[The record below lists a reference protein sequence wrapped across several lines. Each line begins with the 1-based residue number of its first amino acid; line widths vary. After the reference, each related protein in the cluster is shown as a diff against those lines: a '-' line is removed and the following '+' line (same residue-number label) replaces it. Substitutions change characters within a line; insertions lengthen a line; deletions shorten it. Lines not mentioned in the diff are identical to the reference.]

1 MTHSTNHFQTTILIV
16 DDLPDNLRVLQ
27 AAISDYGFKVRCAKS
42 GSMALTAAQADLPAL
57 VLLDINMPDM
67 DGYEVCRSLKANEKT
82 REVPV
87 IFLSA
92 IDDAFDK
99 VKAFEVGGA
108 DYITKPFQVEEVLI
122 RIQNQLELLVAKREI
137 IYLNADLEKRVK
149 ERTTLLNE
157 EIEER
162 KQIEVKLQGSEKRLE
177 SILNSLE
184 EVVWSIA
191 LPPILPLPSTTFTP
205 KLLYINRSAEKVFG
219 RSIAEFFKDSQ
230 LWLEATHPED
240 RQEVEQ
246 AVPHLLD
253 TGSISLNYRI
263 VRPDGEIRWIS
274 DRRQIIYD
282 DLGNAS
288 RIDGVISDIT
298 NQKLA
303 EERLRHDALH
313 DSLTGLPNR
322 TLFMERVEQA
332 LKRSKRHPENW
343 FAVLFID
350 LDRFKLINDSF
361 GHGVGDELL
370 IEVAALIEGLLRSTD
385 TVARLGGDEFTI
397 LLDDL
402 QDKADVELLTDRILK
417 KLTSPLS
424 LGEYT
429 IFMSASIGVVLSSKG
444 YQKGEDLLRDA
455 DIAMYR
461 AKSKGKGCY
470 SIFDVE
476 MYEQTLNLLQ
486 MHTDLQ
492 LASERQE
499 FLLHYQPIVSLQT
512 GQIMGLEALIRWQH
526 PVRGLI
532 SPADFIPAAEET
544 GLIIQIGEWVLQ
556 EACQQMQIW
565 QTQFPEIS
573 SLKMSIN
580 LASKQFQEQ
589 HFIETLDRILSS
601 TGVEASSLELEITES
616 VLMDQGEA
624 TLHLL
629 SQLKS
634 RRISLSI
641 DDFGTGYSSL
651 GYLRRFPINRLKVD
665 RSFVSHMNIVGENCE
680 IVRTIINLAH
690 TLGMDV
696 VAEGVET
703 VEQRDLLQLLGCE
716 FAQGYLFYKP
726 LNAQEAM
733 IELSKIYAV
742 VG

>member
-205 KLLYINRSAEKVFG
+205 KLFYINRSAEKVFG
-219 RSIAEFFKDSQ
+219 RSIAEFFENSQ

-303 EERLRHDALH
+303 EERLRYDALH

>member
-67 DGYEVCRSLKANEKT
+67 DGYEVCRRLKANEKT
-82 REVPV
+82 CEVPV

-191 LPPILPLPSTTFTP
+191 LPPTLPLPSTTFTP